1 MMATRAEVTHMIK
14 LRENAR
20 PAPPPQA
27 KPIVVHCETGT
38 RKDGKPCKALLL
50 RGYLAG
56 GRGHLEIKCPKCDAL
71 TYYII

>member
-1 MMATRAEVTHMIK
+1 MMATRAEEAHMMR

-20 PAPPPQA
+20 PVPPPQA
-27 KPIVVHCETGT
+27 KPIEVHCKTGT
-38 RKDGKPCKALLL
+38 RKNGDPCNALLL
-50 RGYLAG
+50 RGFVEG